1 MAKNDPKLN
10 QPKTLAQLH
19 EFYISGVIGAAEQYV
34 QVFDIIRHASEQDT
48 VKLYINSYGGDLFSA
63 IQFMR
68 VLAET
73 EAHVVCS
80 VEGICASAATF
91 LFLAADSFEVT
102 PHSCFLFHNYSG
114 GTIGKGNEMYAQI
127 MHERKWSERLL
138 REIYADF
145 LTEQEIQDLIN
156 GKDIWMD
163 VDEVAERMKVRIA
176 KYQETAEALE
186 AEEE

>member
-10 QPKTLAQLH
+10 QSKNIAQLH
-19 EFYISGVIGAAEQYV
+19 EFYISGAIGNPEQYT
-34 QVFDIIRHASEQDT
+34 QVFDTIRHASEQDT
-48 VKLYINSYGGDLFSA
+48 VRLYINSYGGDMFTA
-63 IQFMR
+63 VQFMR

-73 EAHVVCS
+73 EAHVICS
-80 VEGICASAATF
+80 VEGACMSAATF

-102 PHSCFLFHNYSG
+102 PHSCFMMHNYSG
-114 GTIGKGNEMYAQI
+114 GTMGKGNEMYAQI